1 VTLTVTDSD
10 GKVGTSTVSI
20 VVTQGDIDAQLNG
33 IGVEIDATPLVV

>member
-20 VVTQGDIDAQLNG
+20 VVTQGDIDEQK
-33 IGVEIDATPLVV
+33 